1 MKHLLLISLPSVN
14 GETKTTSEI
23 EKLHVEVEETRQ
35 IENCEKHAK
44 NVMNFLH
51 ECSFILI
58 NLERIKL
65 VYKENIFLSFSVDLS
80 SRKPLFFLYS
90 CENCS

>member
-23 EKLHVEVEETRQ
+23 EKLHVEVEETQQ

-58 NLERIKL
+58 NLEGIKL
-65 VYKENIFLSFSVDLS
+65 VYKENIFLSFTVDLW
-80 SRKPLFFLYS
+80 SRKPLFLLYS